1 MYMAGESEEWLG
13 DWMSERGVRDEM
25 VIATKYSYT
34 YKIHELCP
42 PGTITS
48 NFGGCNKKSLRL
60 SLAESLKRL
69 KTDYLDI
76 LYVHNWDGVAS
87 IPEMMRALD
96 DVVKQGKV
104 LYLGVS
110 NWPAWLVVKANDYAR
125 QHALTP
131 FVVYEGLLNA
141 VARDIEREVL
151 PMCKAEGL
159 GLTVWEAMGGGK
171 FKTRTEKSQ
180 ADGRPVYDLAG
191 KGLQA
196 YEAAATV
203 MDSIAKKKGTNP
215 MAIALRY
222 VTLKVRTTLRLLQ
235 SLDVVLK
242 IFQAPYIFPI
252 IGGRKIEN
260 LKSNIAALDIEL
272 TDAEMKEIEAAAP
285 VSLGYPHVVLAGR
298 DDRHVGPTNPTYIA
312 MFSPGYEGVE
322 EAKVRVNPD
331 LTLLKI

>member
-1 MYMAGESEEWLG
+1 MAGESEEWLG
-13 DWMSERGVRDEM
+13 DWLVDRGARDEM
-25 VIATKYSYT
+25 VIATKYTYT

-48 NFGGCNKKSLRL
+48 NFGGSNKKSLRL

-76 LYVHNWDGVAS
+76 LYVHNWDGIAS

-125 QHALTP
+125 EHALTP

-141 VARDIEREVL
+141 VARDIEREIL

-171 FKTRTEKSQ
+171 FKTRLEKSQ
-180 ADGRPVYDLAG
+180 ADGRPVYDLAS
-191 KGLQA
+191 KGLDA

-203 MDSIAKKKGTNP
+203 MQHIAQEKGTNS

-222 VTLKVRTTLRLLQ
+222 VTLKVISTPLVVPGHNLVLTFQRPHTSFPSLEDARLR
-235 SLDVVLK
+235 
-242 IFQAPYIFPI
+242 I
-252 IGGRKIEN
+252 
-260 LKSNIAALDIEL
+260 
-272 TDAEMKEIEAAAP
+272 
-285 VSLGYPHVVLAGR
+285 
-298 DDRHVGPTNPTYIA
+298 
-312 MFSPGYEGVE
+312 
-322 EAKVRVNPD
+322 
-331 LTLLKI
+331 

>member
-13 DWMSERGVRDEM
+13 DWLVDRGARDEM
-25 VIATKYSYT
+25 VIATKYTYT

-48 NFGGCNKKSLRL
+48 NFGGSNKKSLRL

-110 NWPAWLVVKANDYAR
+110 NWPAWMVVKANDYAR
-125 QHALTP
+125 EHALTP

-141 VARDIEREVL
+141 VARDIEREIL

-159 GLTVWEAMGGGK
+159 GLTVWEARGGGK
-171 FKTRTEKSQ
+171 FKTRLEKSQ
-180 ADGRPVYDLAG
+180 ADGRPVYDLAS
-191 KGLQA
+191 KGLEA

-203 MDSIAKKKGTNP
+203 MQHIAQEKGTNS

-222 VTLKVRTTLRLLQ
+222 VTLKVTSTLSLLPNLNLVLTFHRLHT
-235 SLDVVLK
+235 S
-242 IFQAPYIFPI
+242 FPSS
-252 IGGRKIEN
+252 E
-260 LKSNIAALDIEL
+260 
-272 TDAEMKEIEAAAP
+272 DARLRI
-285 VSLGYPHVVLAGR
+285 
-298 DDRHVGPTNPTYIA
+298 
-312 MFSPGYEGVE
+312 
-322 EAKVRVNPD
+322 
-331 LTLLKI
+331 